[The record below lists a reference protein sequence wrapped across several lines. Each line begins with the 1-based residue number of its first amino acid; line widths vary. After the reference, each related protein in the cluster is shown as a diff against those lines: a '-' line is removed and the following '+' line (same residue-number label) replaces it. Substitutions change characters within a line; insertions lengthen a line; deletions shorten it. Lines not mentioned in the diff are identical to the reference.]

1 MSYRLEKYGSTLRAA
16 LADILVRE
24 SLDPGL
30 RRLTVVSVSPTPDLK
45 RVTVSVA
52 CPAGEEQATL
62 EGLRGAA
69 GFLKKLLARKMIL
82 RSMPELVFEIAP
94 PLLAPG
100 GPASPGAGPAA
111 EGPR

>member
-1 MSYRLEKYGSTLRAA
+1 MSYRLEKYAHTLRAA
-16 LADILVRE
+16 LADILGRE

-30 RRLTVVSVSPTPDLK
+30 RRLTVVSVRPAPDLK

-52 CPAGEEQATL
+52 CPAGGEQAAL

-94 PLLAPG
+94 PPDAP
-100 GPASPGAGPAA
+100 PGPAA
-111 EGPR
+111 AGPQ